1 MSVQLPPNGTGTVI
15 GTNTVSGKDYQQ
27 INISDGVSPSN
38 MSSVNAPGSGVAIR
52 TMELAVSAA
61 LVDGTKATYA
71 ASISALAV
79 TAAATTDIAVLAGS
93 ATKTVK
99 VISLR
104 ISGSIATTAVY
115 VDYQVLKRSS
125 AFSGGTG
132 TAATAVPL
140 DSASSAATAV
150 FTTFTS
156 TGPTVGTPVGQ
167 IVAQRAYLP
176 ITGAN
181 VLGTQVLPE
190 VLIGGSAPCQS
201 VTLRGV
207 AQAIGL
213 NCNTVTFG
221 TAPLFSIDII
231 WTEE

>member
-38 MSSVNAPGSGVAIR
+38 MASVNAPGSGVALR
-52 TMELAVSAA
+52 TEELAVSAA
-61 LVDGTKATYA
+61 LVDGNKATYSA
-71 ASISALAV
+71 AISALAC

-99 VISLR
+99 VVGLR
-104 ISGSIATTAVY
+104 VSMSIATTSVY
-115 VDYQVLKRSS
+115 VDFQLFKRST
-125 AFSGGTG
+125 AFSGGTA
-132 TAATAVPL
+132 TTATAVPL
-140 DSASSAATAV
+140 DSASAAATAI
-150 FTTFTS
+150 FSTFTS

-167 IVAQRAYLP
+167 IAACRLQAPV
-176 ITGAN
+176 TGTPALN
-181 VLGTQVLPE
+181 TFVS
-190 VLIGGSAPCQS
+190 LIGGAAPCQS

-207 AQAIGL
+207 AQALGL

-221 TAPLFSIDII
+221 TAPLISIDIT